1 MGRLLIAPYSP
12 ALQLVQLLAPAK
24 LYVPATHDGGD
35 PVPAGQKYPAG
46 HCAVHIDDGSA
57 DVAPYRPAGHAVHT
71 PLPDTLYCPA
81 AHAAAVAFVDPTTH
95 A

>member
-1 MGRLLIAPYSP
+1 MAFADAAAQAYPGGHSP
-12 ALQLVQLLAPAK
+12 LQLAL
-24 LYVPATHDGGD
+24 
-35 PVPAGQKYPAG
+35 
-46 HCAVHIDDGSA
+46 GSA

-81 AHAAAVAFVDPTTH
+81 AHAAAVAFVDPATH